1 MGKNVKVDIKGLE
14 EFQKRFEKV
23 NRSLR
28 DEFIEQC
35 AKELTARFL
44 RKVIKRTPTGD
55 YSQEIEVTA
64 KRNSKHHK
72 KGDVYKKRVNPS
84 GKMGGTLKR
93 GWISK
98 TQMEAASGNG
108 KPSAPEIQAFV
119 DSTRIQRIGDEYRIE
134 IINPVEYASYVEYGH
149 RQEPGRFVPELGKRL
164 KLAWVPGK
172 FMMTISAQEIQS
184 MAPAFLRKKLEAKL
198 REAFK

>member
-44 RKVIKRTPTGD
+44 RKVIKRTPVGVYGGPVD
-55 YSQEIEVTA
+55 FVTKDGKHVSFIA
-64 KRNSKHHK
+64 KANKT
-72 KGDVYKKRVNPS
+72 
-84 GKMGGTLKR
+84 GGTLRRAWTKEN
-93 GWISK
+93 K
-98 TQMEAASGNG
+98 
-108 KPSAPEIQAFV
+108 KPEIIRTGSWLRV
-119 DSTRIQRIGDEYRIE
+119 KIMNST
-134 IINPVEYASYVEYGH
+134 EYASYVEYGH
-149 RQEPGRFVPELGKRL
+149 RTPGGDG
-164 KLAWVPGK
+164 WVPGK